1 MGERRKYGVSGGGGW
16 SYEDSTSEMQRSE
29 LETAGRVTPIEAKTI
44 VPSHSRD
51 AGDTSG
57 KMEGIHRPR
66 YPISNI
72 QFGYGR
78 LPTLRALVAKG
89 ASLKVLSG
97 RELQLQLTN
106 HWVVSRSSHVLHVW

>member
-1 MGERRKYGVSGGGGW
+1 MVLRRYYVGGFENRA
-16 SYEDSTSEMQRSE
+16 S
-29 LETAGRVTPIEAKTI
+29 AGKCKCSMYQNKVTPIETKRN

-78 LPTLRALVAKG
+78 RPMLRALGKG
-89 ASLKVLSG
+89 REFKSLK
-97 RELQLQLTN
+97 REFQLQMTN
-106 HWVVSRSSHVLHVW
+106 HWVASRSSHV